1 MGDYYK
7 SDAHFKRAIALS
19 KSAPES
25 AKDLDKKLLCLKCN
39 YAGVL
44 SRQGK
49 YSDAAE
55 LFRSCLEK
63 EKVLYG
69 ENGINTLN
77 TMTNLAGT
85 LNLMSRYD
93 EAVELL
99 AVAIEKKK
107 IVLGPEDPAT
117 IK

>member
-1 MGDYYK
+1 MQPSY
-7 SDAHFKRAIALS
+7 
-19 KSAPES
+19 
-25 AKDLDKKLLCLKCN
+25 
-39 YAGVL
+39 
-44 SRQGK
+44 
-49 YSDAAE
+49 
-55 LFRSCLEK
+55 LEK

-107 IVLGPEDPAT
+107 IVLGPEDAAT